1 MVLLQGRAVER
12 MFTSECGRVE
22 RGGMVLATDRGVF
35 RGGNGNRVLSRAQ
48 SRHDAQL
55 VPALGPPLLCWARV
69 LLCHQ
74 CFKFRETQLVLGL
87 GFMMANLERTWQ
99 SLA

>member
-1 MVLLQGRAVER
+1 M
-12 MFTSECGRVE
+12 
-22 RGGMVLATDRGVF
+22 LATDRGVF

-74 CFKFRETQLVLGL
+74 CFKFREKRLVLGL
-87 GFMMANLERTWQ
+87 GFTMANLEAHMAKLGLRSAGSDGITIA
-99 SLA
+99 SLGQESG